1 VTEEQQMTSD
11 PSKNGDVQEQIDK
24 AKAYYAAAVEKA
36 LEIPDVPANTPQR
49 SVRKV
54 GVIGAGTMGGGIAMC
69 FASVGIPV
77 TIVELKQEAL
87 DRGLSIIRKNYER
100 TAQKGRITAQ
110 DVETRVGL
118 INGALSIDALA
129 DCDLVIEAVF
139 EDMGI
144 KKEIFG
150 KLDAICKPG
159 AILASNTSGL
169 DINVIAAST
178 KRPADVIGLH
188 FFSPANV
195 MKLLE
200 IVRGNDTAKDVIA
213 TSMALGKKIGKTPV
227 LVGVCPWF
235 VGNRMLYARSDQT
248 NRLILQ
254 GALPWDVDRV
264 LVEFGFPMGP
274 FAMGDLAGLDIGWN
288 AKTSKGE
295 SIRDRLCEMGR
306 RGQKTGA
313 GFYNYDPQ
321 TREKTPEPAVAK
333 LIQDYAREKGHAT
346 REVSDAEILERCV
359 YPMINEGAK
368 ILEEGIALRASDI
381 DVVWVGGFGFPTH
394 RGGPMYY
401 ADHIG
406 LPRIVAALE
415 RFGAEDKRDFW
426 KPAPLLLKLA
436 KEGKTFTG
444 S

>member
-1 VTEEQQMTSD
+1 MATDQGKSTGGQDDT
-11 PSKNGDVQEQIDK
+11 K
-24 AKAYYAAAVEKA
+24 AQAYYEAAVETA
-36 LEIPDVPANTPQR
+36 RQIPDVPGNTPKR
-49 SVRKV
+49 PIRKV

-69 FASVGIPV
+69 FATAGIPV
-77 TIVELKQEAL
+77 TIVEVKQEAL
-87 DRGLSIIRKNYER
+87 DRGLALVRRNYENS
-100 TAQKGRITAQ
+100 AKKGRITLE
-110 DVETRVGL
+110 DVEKRVAL
-118 INGALSIDALA
+118 IKGNLAVESLA
-129 DCDLVIEAVF
+129 DCDMVIEAVF

-144 KKEIFG
+144 KKELFG

-169 DINVIAAST
+169 DVNAIAGAT

-200 IVRGNDTAKDVIA
+200 IVRGKATAKDVIA
-213 TSMALGKKIGKTPV
+213 TSFDIAKQIGKNAV

-235 VGNRMLYARSDQT
+235 VGNRMLGARSEQSH
-248 NRLILQ
+248 RLILQ

-306 RGQKTGA
+306 RGQKAGA
-313 GFYNYDPQ
+313 GYYNYNPE
-321 TREKTPEPAVAK
+321 TRERSPEPKVAQ
-333 LIQDYAREKGHAT
+333 LIADYAREKGYAT
-346 REVSDAEILERCV
+346 RAIGDAEILERCI

-381 DVVWVGGFGFPTH
+381 DVVWVNGFGWPVK

-401 ADHIG
+401 ADSVG
-406 LPRIVAALE
+406 LPRVVEALE
-415 RFGAEDKRDFW
+415 RFHKEDKNEFW
-426 KPAPLLLKLA
+426 KPAPLLAKLA
-436 KEGKTFTG
+436 SEGKSFTG
-444 S
+444 AR